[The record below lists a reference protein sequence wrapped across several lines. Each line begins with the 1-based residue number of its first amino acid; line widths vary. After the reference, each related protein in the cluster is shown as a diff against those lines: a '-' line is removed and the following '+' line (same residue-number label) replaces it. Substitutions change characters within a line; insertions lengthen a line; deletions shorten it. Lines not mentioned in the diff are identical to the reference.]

1 MKKYILSLILT
12 IGCFAAPITQEQ
24 ISSSTQKLKDM
35 GITEVKKHDL
45 ETQIKNQGLLFQGN
59 DFITKEEYTNIS
71 TMIKKINK
79 AHEGPHHFILY
90 LTSSSVPNNTIMNI
104 LHSLAILQDN
114 GYNIYSKQYL
124 IGPPDDFQGYMMKFK
139 SDLEKLHPTL
149 GVQEKIKRNFG
160 LKIDPRFFYK
170 YNVKSVPMIIPA
182 TCPNVTPNPDECITH
197 YYMTGDIGLV
207 KFLDRISEKEKA
219 FEPLVNILRTNGF

>member
-1 MKKYILSLILT
+1 MKKYILSIILT

-59 DFITKEEYTNIS
+59 DFITKEEYSNIS

-90 LTSSSVPNNTIMNI
+90 L
-104 LHSLAILQDN
+104 
-114 GYNIYSKQYL
+114 
-124 IGPPDDFQGYMMKFK
+124 
-139 SDLEKLHPTL
+139 
-149 GVQEKIKRNFG
+149 KIINQ
-160 LKIDPRFFYK
+160 
-170 YNVKSVPMIIPA
+170 
-182 TCPNVTPNPDECITH
+182 
-197 YYMTGDIGLV
+197 
-207 KFLDRISEKEKA
+207 
-219 FEPLVNILRTNGF
+219 